1 MTDSNELVHW
11 RGRHA
16 DYPVKQVPMPRWRPS
31 SWSGVRPTS
40 PPYTRYR
47 TPGGGIGLIV
57 RPEPR
62 ERRAGLASDI
72 LHRSDVLYPW
82 VGQVIP
88 VVDAWW
94 VQEAAWW

>member
-72 LHRSDVLYPW
+72 LHRERRAVP
-82 VGQVIP
+82 VGRSGDPGGRRLVGAGGG
-88 VVDAWW
+88 VV
-94 VQEAAWW
+94 